1 MDELSTGARGLAEA
15 TACGA
20 DGEVLQGVIEEARA
34 ASRDDRAHFRLAL
47 LYPASVCGLAL
58 LGILWTTLVN
68 DRLMQGVEDSFLAP
82 PIPAPHLLPFGL
94 GPLDVA
100 FAVAALLAAA
110 ALTLWI
116 LRLGRQSGRN
126 AAAAAQCDVLAELT
140 SCACPLAT
148 SDRLSRGIVA
158 DLDPT
163 LASATPPLVSFAQ
176 SPADIDE
183 RAALLRATAG
193 FYRSLDDRHRRSVR
207 RLVPIVG
214 SLIAGIAVLCYGL
227 ALFRPLT
234 SLFESLAFAHTPIG
248 SRGQP

>member
-15 TACGA
+15 AACGA
-20 DGEVLQGVIEEARA
+20 DGAAIEGLIEEARA
-34 ASRDDRAHFRLAL
+34 ASRDDRAHFRLSL
-47 LYPASVCGLAL
+47 LYPAFVCGLAL

-68 DRLMQGVEDSFLAP
+68 DRLMQGVDDSFLEP
-82 PIPAPHLLPFGL
+82 PIPVPHFLPFGL
-94 GPLDVA
+94 SLLDVA
-100 FAVAALLAAA
+100 LAAAALLAAA
-110 ALTLWI
+110 GLALWMS
-116 LRLGRQSGRN
+116 RLGRQSGRN

-140 SCACPLAT
+140 SCACPPAT
-148 SDRLSRGIVA
+148 SDRLSREIVA

-163 LASATPPLVSFAQ
+163 LAAATPALVSFAQ
-176 SPADIDE
+176 APADIDE

-193 FYRSLDDRHRRSVR
+193 FYRSLDTRHRRSVR

-234 SLFESLAFAHTPIG
+234 SLFESLAFAHAPIG